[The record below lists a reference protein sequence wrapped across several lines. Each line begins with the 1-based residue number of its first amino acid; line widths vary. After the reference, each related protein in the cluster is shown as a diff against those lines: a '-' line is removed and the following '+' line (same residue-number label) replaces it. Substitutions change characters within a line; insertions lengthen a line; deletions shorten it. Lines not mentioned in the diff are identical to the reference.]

1 MDTSGAEGSSQA
13 SQELSEPHVQA
24 AEAVTP
30 TSASSDTGAEASAP
44 DAAAE
49 LTLLEAAPGV
59 AVLLAETVPDGWEIE
74 PFGLGE
80 RTNAEITDAVSNAV
94 GALNLV
100 AQGAQGLVSVQGLVR
115 LAPET
120 MQNLRTMKTIVK
132 DGYNLGV
139 LTRGGKFAAQVR
151 WVPATGVQAA
161 TVAASAG
168 PAFALMAVSAQLSS
182 LSKRVDQNLE
192 LTRDV
197 LQTLLQDHW
206 NNLSGMYDAVVG
218 AIDEARAIGAVTP
231 RIFGR
236 VAHLEAELR
245 AEYKHFDGRLQ
256 RHLKALGGSAAERRD
271 YLRDHA
277 QEVAADVQGLVM
289 SANAHYGY
297 QLLGAAEV
305 AADSQR
311 SEQDDQLL
319 RHRAERIP
327 VERAETMARIAQ
339 VLGRLDAYCHLTALL
354 EGRGVDLGRAGVRI
368 GDLAGQVSGRVPALR
383 RAQRGATTEQIVAAM
398 TQYVAEL
405 CVGAY
410 AAPAPLEPSL
420 EVVEDGDVAAHV
432 LDILRWV
439 LPKGEPLAVLAE
451 FSRAWAGDSN
461 LKGGYLGVTPT
472 RFFLASR
479 GALTKDGLIEYDFPL
494 VDVRYVRYRP
504 SEVGV
509 RLDII
514 TKDENL
520 VAHFA
525 DWAAAGEP
533 GERLRR
539 VADVLMTAA
548 NLPEQE
554 RRSDPLLE
562 VAAAHRAPSFG

>member
-1 MDTSGAEGSSQA
+1 MDASGGGIPSKA
-13 SQELSEPHVQA
+13 SQESGEPPAQVA
-24 AEAVTP
+24 GAVTP
-30 TSASSDTGAEASAP
+30 STASADAGAEAPAP
-44 DAAAE
+44 NAAAE

-59 AVLLAETVPDGWEIE
+59 AVLLADTVPVGWEIE
-74 PFGLGE
+74 PFSLGE
-80 RTNAEITDAVSNAV
+80 RANTEITNAVSNAA

-100 AQGAQGLVSVQGLVR
+100 AQGSQGLVSAQGLVR

-120 MQNLRTMKTIVK
+120 LRNLRTMNTIVK

-168 PAFALMAVSAQLSS
+168 PAFALMAISAQLTS

-197 LQTLLQDHW
+197 LQSLLQDHW
-206 NNLSGMYDAVVG
+206 NALSGMYDAVVG
-218 AIDEARAIGAVTP
+218 AIDEARTIGAVTS
-231 RIFGR
+231 R
-236 VAHLEAELR
+236 VFEPIAHLEADLR

-256 RHLKALGGSAAERRD
+256 SHLKALGGTAVERRD

-297 QLLGAAEV
+297 QLLRAAEI
-305 AADSQR
+305 ASDSDR
-311 SEQDDQLL
+311 SEQDEQLM
-319 RHRAERIP
+319 RYRAERIP
-327 VERAETMARIAQ
+327 AERAETMARIAQ
-339 VLGRLDAYCHLTALL
+339 VLGRLDAYCHLAELL
-354 EGRGVDLGRAGVRI
+354 DGRGVDLGRAGARI

-383 RAQRGATTEQIVAAM
+383 RARRDGSTEQVVAAM
-398 TQYVAEL
+398 TQYVAAL

-410 AAPAPLEPSL
+410 DAPTPLEPNL
-420 EVVEDGDVAAHV
+420 EVFEDDDAAAHA
-432 LDILRWV
+432 LDILKWA
-439 LPKGEPLAVLAE
+439 LPNGEPLLVLAE
-451 FSRAWAGDSN
+451 FSRAWAGDNN

-479 GALTKDGLIEYDFPL
+479 STLTKDGLIDRDFPL
-494 VDVRYVRYRP
+494 ADVRYVRYRQG
-504 SEVGV
+504 EDGARMDV
-509 RLDII
+509 I

-520 VAHFA
+520 AVDFA
-525 DWAAAGEP
+525 DWAAAGEQ

-554 RRSDPLLE
+554 RRSDPLL
-562 VAAAHRAPSFG
+562 VDG

>member
-1 MDTSGAEGSSQA
+1 M
-13 SQELSEPHVQA
+13 QA
-24 AEAVTP
+24 AAAVTP
-30 TSASSDTGAEASAP
+30 SSASDTGAEAPAP
-44 DAAAE
+44 NAAAE

-59 AVLLAETVPDGWEIE
+59 AVLLADTVPDGWEIE
-74 PFGLGE
+74 AFNLGK
-80 RTNAEITDAVSNAV
+80 RANTEITDAFSNVA

-100 AQGAQGLVSVQGLVR
+100 AQGAQGLVSAQGLVR

-120 MQNLRTMKTIVK
+120 LRNLRTMNMIVK

-168 PAFALMAVSAQLSS
+168 PAFALMAISAQLTS

-197 LQTLLQDHW
+197 LQTLLRDHW
-206 NNLSGMYDAVVG
+206 NALSGMYDTVVG
-218 AIDEARAIGAVTP
+218 AIDEVREIGAVTP
-231 RIFGR
+231 RVFEPI
-236 VAHLEAELR
+236 AHLESDLR

-256 RHLKALGGSAAERRD
+256 SHLKALGGTAAERRD

-277 QEVAADVQGLVM
+277 QEIAADLQGLVM

-297 QLLGAAEV
+297 QLLAAAEI
-305 AADSQR
+305 ASDSER
-311 SEQDDQLL
+311 SEQDEQLM
-319 RHRAERIP
+319 RYRAERIP
-327 VERAETMARIAQ
+327 AERAETMARIAQ
-339 VLGRLDAYCHLTALL
+339 VLGRLDAYCHLAELTDGHGA
-354 EGRGVDLGRAGVRI
+354 DLARVGARVGE
-368 GDLAGQVSGRVPALR
+368 LAGQVSGRVPALR
-383 RAQRGATTEQIVAAM
+383 RARRGASTEQIVAAM
-398 TQYVAEL
+398 TQYVAAL

-410 AAPAPLEPSL
+410 EAPAALEPNL
-420 EVVEDGDVAAHV
+420 KVIEDDDAVAHV

-439 LPKGEPLAVLAE
+439 LPNGESLIALVGFANA
-451 FSRAWAGDSN
+451 SVGDIG

-479 GALTKDGLIEYDFPL
+479 GALARDGLIEHDFPL
-494 VDVRYVRYRP
+494 ADVRYVRYRQGGGRP
-504 SEVGV
+504 

-520 VAHFA
+520 AAHFA
-525 DWAAAGEP
+525 DWAASGDP

-539 VADVLMTAA
+539 VADVLMTAV
-548 NLPEQE
+548 NLPAEE

-562 VAAAHRAPSFG
+562 ATAALPS